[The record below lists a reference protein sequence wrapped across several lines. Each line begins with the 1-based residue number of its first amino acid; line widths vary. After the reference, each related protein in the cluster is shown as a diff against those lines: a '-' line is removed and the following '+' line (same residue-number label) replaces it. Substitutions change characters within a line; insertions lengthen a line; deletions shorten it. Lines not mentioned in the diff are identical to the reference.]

1 MLADLSD
8 LSDLRDKFSVWL
20 TKEKGVAVVPGSSF
34 YSSPNSGGNLIRF
47 AFCKTVDP
55 LEGVDR
61 LMSTRSG

>member
-1 MLADLSD
+1 MQTPTSTQLLGERSAC
-8 LSDLRDKFSVWL
+8 
-20 TKEKGVAVVPGSSF
+20 GVAVVPGSSF

-61 LMSTRSG
+61 LMSTKSG